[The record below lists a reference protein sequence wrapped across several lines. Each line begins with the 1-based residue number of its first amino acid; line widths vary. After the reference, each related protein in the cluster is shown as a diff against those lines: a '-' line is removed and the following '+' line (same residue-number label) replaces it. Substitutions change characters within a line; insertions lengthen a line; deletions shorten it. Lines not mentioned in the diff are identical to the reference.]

1 METTLFTLLRIN
13 GPGSSVEEVSGLT
26 TSAKRVGL
34 YARVSTHNG
43 HQDPEVQLRELRA
56 FAQARGWTVA
66 GEYVDRGVSCSKER
80 RPELQNPSMSEI
92 AC

>member
-56 FAQARGWTVA
+56 FA
-66 GEYVDRGVSCSKER
+66 
-80 RPELQNPSMSEI
+80 
-92 AC
+92 